1 MTEMTVKNTRAIDL
15 ETLTL
20 MDALDLATLV
30 EEEAKDRYGELA
42 HQMTTHHNQD
52 AARFFLRM
60 IQIESTHELRLANRR
75 RKLFGDAP
83 KAVRREMI
91 FDVEAPE
98 YAEAR
103 SDMSVRRALEVAL
116 TAERKAFEFF
126 DGAIQRVKDEAVR
139 QLFTELR
146 SEEAEHHAYVVA
158 ELARLPP
165 DPANDGSAY
174 EDEPVAAG

>member
-1 MTEMTVKNTRAIDL
+1 MTVENTRAIDF
-15 ETLTL
+15 EKITM

-30 EEEAKDRYGELA
+30 EEEAKDRYSEFA

-75 RKLFGDAP
+75 RRLFGDAP

-98 YAEAR
+98 YDEAR
-103 SDMSVRRALEVAL
+103 SDMTVRRALEAAL
-116 TAERKAFEFF
+116 TSEKKAFAFF
-126 DGAIQRVKDEAVR
+126 DAAVQRVKDEGVR

-146 SEEAEHHAYVVA
+146 AEEEEHQGYVMA
-158 ELARLPP
+158 ELAKLPP
-165 DPANDGSAY
+165 APTNDGRAY
-174 EDEPVAAG
+174 EDEPVAVD